1 MARRNRKKND
11 AGFVN
16 HLPWALTL
24 ALIAAFALAYVH
36 LHDRAGAIGRELKAL
51 EIKRDQLR
59 EQILKQQCAWARLQS
74 PINLEQALREQGLVM
89 TWPNRDQI
97 VRVRADGTVD
107 SSSGPESRTP
117 TRYARVDRVVMND

>member
-24 ALIAAFALAYVH
+24 ALGVAFALAYEH
-36 LHDRAGAIGRELKAL
+36 LHERTESVGRELKAL

-59 EQILKQQCAWARLQS
+59 DQILKQQYAWARLQS
-74 PINLEQALREQGLVM
+74 PVNLEQALREQGLVM
-89 TWPNRDQI
+89 TWPDRDQI
-97 VRVRADGTVD
+97 VRIRADGTVD
-107 SSSGPESRTP
+107 GLTGPEGRPLTRVART
-117 TRYARVDRVVMND
+117 DRIVRND

>member
-16 HLPWALTL
+16 HLPLALTL
-24 ALIAAFALAYVH
+24 AFIASFALAYVH
-36 LHDRAGAIGRELKAL
+36 LHDRAAAMGRELKAL

-59 EQILKQQCAWARLQS
+59 DQIFKQQSAWARLQS
-74 PINLEQALREQGLVM
+74 PLNLEQALRDQKLVM

-107 SSSGPESRTP
+107 SSSGPENRTP
-117 TRYARVDRVVMND
+117 TRYARADRVVLND